1 MSVVVHDAN
10 RRAPSAGLAGLATC
24 LALAACV
31 GQPTASVVT
40 LSAPTPTGDTAITL
54 HYNERPPY
62 LVTTG
67 DGVGGLTGA
76 PTTQVFAA
84 SGIAYRWEQTP
95 SKRQI
100 YLLQQNTGRDCL
112 VGWFKNAERE
122 SFARYTLPV
131 YRDEPQVA
139 LARTDNERI
148 LSGQTVADVFAD
160 PGLILLVKDGYSY
173 GDYLDLQ
180 IRDHDPVRTVTT
192 VENSG
197 MLRMIAAGHADY
209 FFIAPEE
216 VDGLLASSEF
226 DGHDFKTVH
235 FADVVSGEERYI
247 LCSLK
252 VEPEI
257 IDRLNRAIQ
266 QIVVLPTDAGPRAN
280 P

>member
-1 MSVVVHDAN
+1 MLS
-10 RRAPSAGLAGLATC
+10 TC
-24 LALAACV
+24 LALVACGV
-31 GQPTASVVT
+31 QPTASVAT
-40 LSAPTPTGDTAITL
+40 PAAPTPIGEAPITL

-62 LVTTG
+62 LVTTE

-84 SGIAYRWEQTP
+84 SGIPYNWEQTP

-100 YLLQQNTGRDCL
+100 YLLQQNEGRDCL

-122 SFARYTLPV
+122 GFARYTLPV

-139 LARTDNERI
+139 LARADNERI
-148 LSGQTVADVFAD
+148 MSGQTAAAVFAN

-180 IRDHDPVRTVTT
+180 IRDHNPVRTVTT

-216 VDGLLASSEF
+216 VDGLLASSEL
-226 DGHDFKTVH
+226 DAHAFKTVH

-266 QIVVLPTDAGPRAN
+266 QIVVLPTEASPRAT